1 MILLGLETLQVCRTK
16 KQRTVPELKTQTS
29 RINYVFIN
37 LWSVQDH
44 GNLNSHNILFDF
56 IIYIITECDAKGF
69 YSVPMVLSHT
79 HTHTYTQTQ
88 LSELHTYI
96 QRERECESEK

>member
-56 IIYIITECDAKGF
+56 IISSLKVMQKAFIVYQW
-69 YSVPMVLSHT
+69 YSAT
-79 HTHTYTQTQ
+79 HTLTHIHKHNYQNYT
-88 LSELHTYI
+88 HIY
-96 QRERECESEK
+96 RERECESEK